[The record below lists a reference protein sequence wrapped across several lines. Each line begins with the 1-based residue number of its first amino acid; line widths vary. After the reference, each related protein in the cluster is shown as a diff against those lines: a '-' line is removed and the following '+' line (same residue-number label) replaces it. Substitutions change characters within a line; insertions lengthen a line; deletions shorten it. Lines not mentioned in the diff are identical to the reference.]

1 MKEKNKIFIK
11 RKIIRIIIT
20 ISLFIGICSFFA
32 NVVFSDDTYKVHALD
47 EDNDSTLI
55 NTVNDGNI
63 KYTQFINQNRND
75 IIKDYYKS
83 FTVSEYF
90 TSNQDLKNDVKYLNY
105 DEDTLKIE
113 SGQTIDI
120 VLNAENS
127 GLYTMLFDYYLPQD
141 TIIDTEVSMK
151 INGDTQYYE
160 CNQLIFS
167 AEYITNSKEFATD
180 RYGNEI
186 IPTSTRANKWYLQKP
201 LVDGSSLNEGALCI
215 KLEKGKNE
223 ISIKVKTG
231 SIVIGNIYLSSKEE
245 YISYQDYLLKYRNAN
260 YYIGNVIDLG
270 AEIIDSKSN
279 LNIRIYS
286 LQDPSASRYTTK
298 NKLLNAIYKDSWK
311 TGNQKITWKV
321 SVPSDGLYTLSFKYL
336 QDAYIHMPVQRTI
349 FINGIVPYQDLYAYK
364 FYYTKKWKNETLH
377 NENGPLYVFLKKGE
391 NDISM
396 EVNMDINRYAIE
408 QIDLIMDE
416 MSDMSLKIKYLTN
429 GQSDSYRK
437 WQITDQIP
445 NLESELLRWADELDG
460 IRTYLK
466 QYSDNDKYSST
477 FSNLKLASKKLIKLS
492 KEPNQIPN
500 RMTSFTE
507 GSSSVSQLL
516 GDMIL
521 TLNSSPMG
529 IERIYLAEENSKLP
543 KPKSNI
549 FKRIFEGV
557 KRFVLSF
564 FQKEYSVGKANDDE
578 IEVWVNRSRQFV
590 EIMQQMADEEGLKVK
605 FSIMPDQNK
614 LVLANASGDL
624 PDVAMGISNWIPY
637 DLALR
642 GITTDLRQ
650 FKGYEEL
657 VNKFATG
664 ALIPY
669 AYGDGMYG
677 IPETQ
682 DFWVTF
688 YRSDIY
694 DSINLNA
701 PSTWDD
707 LLGQLPI
714 LQRLGYNFYSPLS
727 SYRGLKPY
735 VATLSYLYQF
745 GASGKYDND
754 FTGSLYSIDG
764 MSTTLADES
773 FIEALKFMTDLFTIY
788 DIPEETLSFYNSFR
802 YGTLPIGIANSATY
816 TQLLIAA
823 PEIQGNWSLSPH
835 IGTINQDNTINRYSV
850 AGSQGITMFE
860 SSLKKEQSWEFI
872 TWWMSSKTQMQYIQK
887 LYSMY
892 GLEYLWYSA
901 NLEAFATLPID
912 YNHKE
917 VMLEQLNWAMDAS
930 RVPAAYMLER
940 SISDAYSKVVYNGTN
955 VRIALDDA
963 VIESNREIIRKMTEF
978 KYIQNDVKVKDY
990 IVPTIY
996 NINNWLKER
1005 ESGE

>member
-1 MKEKNKIFIK
+1 MKENKQK
-11 RKIIRIIIT
+11 KWKSKIIKIT
-20 ISLFIGICSFFA
+20 ISICLIIGICAFFA
-32 NVVFSDDTYKVHALD
+32 NVIYNDETYEVHAID
-47 EDNDSTLI
+47 DDSDATLV
-55 NTVNDGNI
+55 NTFNDGNI
-63 KYTQFINQNRND
+63 KYTQFINQYQEQ
-75 IIKDYYKS
+75 IIKNFYQKYTVKDYLHEQNEYLYDEESVKLES
-83 FTVSEYF
+83 GDEFTFY
-90 TSNQDLKNDVKYLNY
+90 LDVK
-105 DEDTLKIE
+105 
-113 SGQTIDI
+113 S
-120 VLNAENS
+120 S
-127 GLYTMLFDYYLPQD
+127 GLYTLLFDYYLLQD

-151 INGDTQYYE
+151 VNGDTQYYE
-160 CNQLIFS
+160 CNQLVFGS
-167 AEYITNSKEFATD
+167 NWITNRTDFATD

-186 IPTSTRANKWYLQKP
+186 VPTSTRADTWYKEKP
-201 LVDGSSLNEGALCI
+201 LVDGSSLNEGALLI
-215 KLEKGKNE
+215 KLNSGVNQ
-223 ISIKVKTG
+223 ISLKVKTG
-231 SIVIGNIYLSSKEE
+231 GVLIRGVTLSSKQVYLTYQE
-245 YISYQDYLLKYRNAN
+245 YLKKHEGST
-260 YYIGNVIDLG
+260 YYDGDVIDFG
-270 AEIIDSKSN
+270 AEIIDSKSS
-279 LNIRIYS
+279 LNIRVYA
-286 LQDPSASRYTTK
+286 LQDPSTSRYETK
-298 NKLLNAIYKDSWK
+298 HKLLNAVYKDSWK
-311 TGNQKITWKV
+311 TGNQRISWKIN
-321 SVPSDGLYTLSFKYL
+321 VPQSGLYTLSFKYL
-336 QDAYIHMPVQRTI
+336 QDAYIHMPVERTI
-349 FINGIVPYQDLYAYK
+349 AINGEVPYEDLYAYK

-377 NENGPLYVFLKKGE
+377 NKDGNLYVYLNEGANE
-391 NDISM
+391 ISM
-396 EVNMDINRYAIE
+396 TVNMNINKGAIE
-408 QIDLIMDE
+408 KIDQVMDE
-416 MSDMSLKIKYLTN
+416 MSKMALQIKYLTN

-460 IRTYLK
+460 IRDYLK
-466 QYSDNDKYSST
+466 TYSDNNKYSST
-477 FSNLKLASKKLIKLS
+477 FSNLKLASKKLRKLA

-500 RMTSFTE
+500 KMTSFTE
-507 GSSSVSQLL
+507 GSSSASQLL

-521 TLNSSPMG
+521 TLNASPMG
-529 IERIYLAEENSKLP
+529 IERIYLSENNAKLP
-543 KPKSNI
+543 KPKSNV
-549 FKRIFEGV
+549 FKRMWEGM

-564 FQKEYSVGKANDDE
+564 FQKEYSVGTAEDDE

-590 EIMQQMADEEGLKVK
+590 EIMQQMADEAGLKIK

-624 PDVAMGISNWIPY
+624 PDVAIGISNWIPY

-650 FKGYEEL
+650 FDGYEEL
-657 VNKFATG
+657 IGKFAKG

-669 AYGDGMYG
+669 AYEDGMYG

-694 DSINLNA
+694 DSVHLTA
-701 PSTWDD
+701 PSTWDE

-745 GASGKYDND
+745 GASSKYSNA
-754 FTGSLYSIDG
+754 FTGSLYSNDG
-764 MSTTLADES
+764 MTTTLSDES

-823 PEIQGNWSLSPH
+823 PEIQGNWSLAPH
-835 IGTINQDNTINRYSV
+835 IGTINQDGTINRYSV

-860 SSLKKEQSWEFI
+860 SSTKKEQAWKFI
-872 TWWMSSKTQMQYIQK
+872 TWWMSTSTQSQYIQQ

-901 NLEAFATLPID
+901 NLEALATLPID
-912 YNHKE
+912 HHHKE
-917 VMLEQLNWAMDAS
+917 VIIEQLEWAIEAS

-978 KYIQNDVKVKDY
+978 NYMENGEKIKDY

-996 NINNWLKER
+996 NIDNWLTQKGSDE
-1005 ESGE
+1005 

>member
-1 MKEKNKIFIK
+1 MKEKKQKNGKS
-11 RKIIRIIIT
+11 KIIKFV
-20 ISLFIGICSFFA
+20 ISVCLVIGICAFFA
-32 NVVFSDDTYKVHALD
+32 NIVYNDETYTVHALD
-47 EDNDSTLI
+47 DDSDATLV
-55 NTVNDGNI
+55 NTLNDGNI
-63 KYTQFINQNRND
+63 KYTQFINQYKEN
-75 IIKDYYKS
+75 IIKDYHKQ
-83 FTVSEYF
+83 FTVDEYSQNQSEYANGE
-90 TSNQDLKNDVKYLNY
+90 SYNDYQNKTIKL
-105 DEDTLKIE
+105 E
-113 SGQTIDI
+113 SGDDFTFT
-120 VLNAENS
+120 LNVEKA
-127 GLYTMLFDYYLPQD
+127 GLYTLLFDYYLLND
-141 TIIDTEVSMK
+141 TIINTEVSMK

-160 CNQLIFS
+160 CNQLVFGV
-167 AEYITNSKEFATD
+167 EWVTNVDEFATD

-186 IPTSTRANKWYLQKP
+186 VPTSTRADKWYLKES
-201 LVDGSSLNEGALCI
+201 LVDGSSLNAGALCI
-215 KLEKGKNE
+215 KLNSGQNE
-223 ISIKVKTG
+223 ISMKVKTG
-231 SIVIGNIYLSSKEE
+231 GVIIGNVYLDSKEE
-245 YISYQDYLLKYRNAN
+245 YLTYQEYLNKYQGSN
-260 YYIGNVIDLG
+260 YYSGELIDFG
-270 AEIIDSKSN
+270 AEIIDSKSS
-279 LNIRIYS
+279 LNIRIYA
-286 LQDPSASRYTTK
+286 LQDPSTSRYDTK
-298 NKLLNAIYKDSWK
+298 TKKLNAIYNESWK
-311 TGNQKITWKV
+311 TGNQKISWKIN
-321 SVPSDGLYTLSFKYL
+321 VPNSGLYTLSFKYL
-336 QDAYIHMPVQRTI
+336 QNAYLHMPVERTI
-349 FINGIVPYQDLYAYK
+349 YINGAVPYEELYAYK

-377 NENGPLYVFLKKGE
+377 NNDGNLYVYLNEGE
-391 NDISM
+391 NEVSM
-396 EVNMDINRYAIE
+396 SVNMDINRVAIE
-408 QIDLIMDE
+408 KIDQIMDE
-416 MSDMSLKIKYLTN
+416 MSAMALQIKYLTN
-429 GQSDSYRK
+429 GQSDTYRK

-445 NLESELLRWADELDG
+445 NLESELLRWADELDSV
-460 IRTYLK
+460 RDYFK
-466 QYSDNDKYSST
+466 VYSDNNKYSST
-477 FSNLKLASKKLIKLS
+477 YSNLKLAAKKLRKLA

-500 RMTSFTE
+500 KMTSFTE
-507 GSSSVSQLL
+507 GSSSASQLL

-521 TLNSSPMG
+521 TLNASPMG
-529 IERIYLAEENSKLP
+529 VERIYLSEDNAKLP
-543 KPKSNI
+543 KTSTNI
-549 FKRIFEGV
+549 FVRIWEGL

-564 FQKEYSVGKANDDE
+564 FQKEYSVGTAKEDE

-590 EIMQQMADEEGLKVK
+590 EIMQQMADEEGLKIK

-624 PDVAMGISNWIPY
+624 PDVAIGISNWIPY

-650 FKGYEEL
+650 FNGYEEL
-657 VNKFATG
+657 IEKFAKG

-669 AYGDGMYG
+669 AYEDGMYG

-694 DSINLNA
+694 ESVKLTA
-701 PSTWDD
+701 PSTWED

-735 VATLSYLYQF
+735 VATLAYLYQF
-745 GASGKYDND
+745 GASNRYSNA
-754 FTGSLYSIDG
+754 FTGSLYTEDG
-764 MSTTLADES
+764 MSSTLSDES

-802 YGTLPIGIANSATY
+802 YGTLPIGIANSGTY

-823 PEIQGNWSLSPH
+823 PEIQGNWSLAPH
-835 IGTINQDNTINRYSV
+835 IGTTNSDGTINRYSV

-860 SSLKKEQSWEFI
+860 SSTKKDQAWNFI
-872 TWWMSSKTQMQYIQK
+872 TWWMSTKTQSLYIQK

-912 YNHKE
+912 HNHKD
-917 VMLEQLNWAMDAS
+917 VILEQLSWSMEAS

-978 KYIQNDVKVKDY
+978 KYMENNKKVKDY

-996 NINNWLKER
+996 NIDNWLTEK